1 MAASNARDVLRQ
13 EVHQDVCLTLIL
25 QRQEVYSLVSFAFIR
40 PWLIKFSTVL
50 WESQVWTW
58 PEFNIICFKFGSKI
72 MIVVLFSPSG
82 ITDLLLGVI
91 QKKNKCFDLI
101 LIDLQSSFTMMNKLI
116 DFFLCYP
123 LSCKPEPNPD

>member
-1 MAASNARDVLRQ
+1 MAASTARDVHRQ
-13 EVHQDVCLTLIL
+13 EVRQDVCLTLIL
-25 QRQEVYSLVSFAFIR
+25 QRQEVYSLVRFAFIR

-58 PEFNIICFKFGSKI
+58 PEFNIIFFKFGSKI
-72 MIVVLFSPSG
+72 MIVVLFSPGG

-101 LIDLQSSFTMMNKLI
+101 LIDLQSSITMMNKFI
-116 DFFLCYP
+116 DFFNAIL
-123 LSCKPEPNPD
+123 

>member
-1 MAASNARDVLRQ
+1 MAASTARDVHRQ
-13 EVHQDVCLTLIL
+13 EVRQDVCLTLIL
-25 QRQEVYSLVSFAFIR
+25 QRQEVYSLVRFAFIR

-58 PEFNIICFKFGSKI
+58 PEFNIIFFKFGSKI
-72 MIVVLFSPSG
+72 VIVVLFSPGG

-101 LIDLQSSFTMMNKLI
+101 LIDLQSSFTMMNKFI
-116 DFFLCYP
+116 DFFNAIL
-123 LSCKPEPNPD
+123 